1 MVRRDAFGAPQ
12 PSVRHF
18 EVNLKLLDKNKSTWT
33 VDEIRTAYFRN
44 FSETEIIIKGTE
56 GAILWQRHEE
66 LLDCV
71 AILEACYNDV
81 LNSINSF
88 SHETTKVDFW
98 YPANKPKLEQ
108 KQLDVRKAI
117 FSASAATMAL
127 VDHFRRFSK
136 KYPIANSNEM
146 RSEVFGNSGIHEF
159 IQGLRNYILHVKI
172 AEANWVISRDF
183 KNKTRDVN
191 FYFYI
196 DDLKTFKDWKPAAKV
211 FLEQNGDKVN
221 VYNTFSTYLEC
232 VKKYYTWHK
241 NSLLIE
247 YHEPI
252 QRYLSNEYLMNG
264 IKSDIR
270 WNFIIANLKTRHE
283 LLAMLA
289 KYISEEQL
297 KLVHACEVGS
307 PQQLSMILAVTD
319 TFGSFTDQLKEKF
332 TKLVENA

>member
-1 MVRRDAFGAPQ
+1 M
-12 PSVRHF
+12 
-18 EVNLKLLDKNKSTWT
+18 LDKNKSTWT

-44 FSETEIIIKGTE
+44 FSETEKILKGTE

-98 YPANKPKLEQ
+98 YPANQPKLDQ

-117 FSASAATMAL
+117 FTASAATMAL

-136 KYPIANSNEM
+136 KYPVEKSNEM
-146 RSEVFGNSGIHEF
+146 RVEVFGDSGIHDF

-196 DDLKTFKDWKPAAKV
+196 DDLKKFKDWKPAAKV
-211 FLEQNGDKVN
+211 FLERHGDKVN

-247 YHEPI
+247 YHEII
-252 QRYLSNEYLMNG
+252 QRHLSNEYLLNG
-264 IKSDIR
+264 IKSDTR
-270 WNFIIANLKTRHE
+270 WNFIIANLKTRQE
-283 LLAMLA
+283 LLATLN

-319 TFGSFTDQLKEKF
+319 TFGSFTDHLKEKF
-332 TKLVENA
+332 TKLLENA